1 MLATI
6 FLIMKPKYSLESR
19 IYDGEGPGT
28 PQKLLNGY
36 PTDRMT
42 IRRETV
48 RASTVAGD
56 GLARQKY
63 L

>member
-1 MLATI
+1 
-6 FLIMKPKYSLESR
+6 MKPKYSLESR